1 MGSCN
6 KNNITHG
13 FRWCDEWLCPLHHLF
28 LRRFVLSPDL
38 SADAPLIV
46 VVLSDGFVFGS
57 CFIRRASAMS
67 VAGFEASCH
76 NLVKLTGNRWLMSF
90 VAEAVRVLGFQ
101 TSSRLEMVMYL
112 LSVVAAIGGCGC
124 YRVGGVVGVR
134 FRIRVGG
141 RISNCHE
148 VVWHYITLVD
158 VSKFASV
165 FDVGLFGSKDA
176 CCCCKELLVL
186 VSISCL
192 QLVHTPHV
200 RHPQA
205 CSIWRPDLVEHL
217 VHPQGRTCSAYK
229 VVFLFQPKQE

>member
-1 MGSCN
+1 
-6 KNNITHG
+6 
-13 FRWCDEWLCPLHHLF
+13 
-28 LRRFVLSPDL
+28 
-38 SADAPLIV
+38 
-46 VVLSDGFVFGS
+46 
-57 CFIRRASAMS
+57 MS

-101 TSSRLEMVMYL
+101 TRLW
-112 LSVVAAIGGCGC
+112 
-124 YRVGGVVGVR
+124 VVGVR

-200 RHPQA
+200 RHPQV
-205 CSIWRPDLVEHL
+205 LL
-217 VHPQGRTCSAYK
+217 F
-229 VVFLFQPKQE
+229 FLCITRLGWHTLCVD